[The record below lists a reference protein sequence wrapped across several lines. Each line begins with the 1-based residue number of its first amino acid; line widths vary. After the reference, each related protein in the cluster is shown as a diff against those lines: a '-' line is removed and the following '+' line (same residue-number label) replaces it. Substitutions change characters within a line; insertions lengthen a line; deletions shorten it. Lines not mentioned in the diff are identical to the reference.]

1 MDVRA
6 LAERVTHRHHHF
18 HEDSPNGGIG
28 RMLRDSRLASREVF
42 REWRGYHRRRL
53 TVTDRRFG
61 SVDQDGFTS
70 ERVLEGAR
78 AREMIASP
86 ESVEYPRDRK
96 SVV

>member
-1 MDVRA
+1 
-6 LAERVTHRHHHF
+6 
-18 HEDSPNGGIG
+18 
-28 RMLRDSRLASREVF
+28 MLRDSRLASREVF

-86 ESVEYPRDRK
+86 ESVEYPRAFRWYLVPIVLG
-96 SVV
+96 VVSLMAGASLVPRARRSR